1 MKKLIIFLFVS
12 LFFCCNESS
21 KNISE
26 YELIENWAKI
36 PDDYILGNP
45 TGVALTSNQNL
56 VVFHRGSRSWQVP
69 MPKEKI
75 IEAINGPRG
84 GYRIKA
90 KLNNINLVEF
100 FEKVEGPLGLSDC
113 FYDASCM
120 QIKHCNI
127 RTPIQRINDNMI
139 NMFRSMSVKD
149 VTN

>member
-1 MKKLIIFLFVS
+1 MLKLTRKVEYALIS
-12 LFFCCNESS
+12 LRHMQGKSTDSISS
-21 KNISE
+21 TKEIANHYNIPVE
-26 YELIENWAKI
+26 ILAKT
-36 PDDYILGNP
+36 LQHM
-45 TGVALTSNQNL
+45 A
-56 VVFHRGSRSWQVP
+56 
-69 MPKEKI
+69 KEKI

-139 NMFRSMSVKD
+139 NMFRSMSVED
-149 VTN
+149 ITN

>member
-1 MKKLIIFLFVS
+1 MLKLTRKVEYS
-12 LFFCCNESS
+12 LIALRHMQGKSADSISS
-21 KNISE
+21 TKEIATHYNIPLE
-26 YELIENWAKI
+26 ILAKT
-36 PDDYILGNP
+36 LQHM
-45 TGVALTSNQNL
+45 A
-56 VVFHRGSRSWQVP
+56 
-69 MPKEKI
+69 KEKI

-139 NMFRSMSVKD
+139 KC
-149 VTN
+149 